1 MNSLRAKQRRTVLIW
16 ALSAAL
22 ICFLS
27 YLAVNSYRIVRQAQR
42 DEARPADAIV
52 VFGAAEYAGRP
63 SPIFRA
69 RLDHAAE
76 LYLERLAPVVI
87 TSGGSGGDPRFTEG
101 EVGRDYLLGKGIG
114 DSHLIA
120 ETQGDNSAESA
131 ERIATIMRVNGWSS
145 CIVVSD
151 PYHLYRAKRLMQ
163 SYGLVVYA
171 SGRKVDSPAPVE
183 FNAAR
188 VAREAL
194 SYSLWRMHLIR
205 R

>member
-1 MNSLRAKQRRTVLIW
+1 MKSSHAKQRRSVLLW
-16 ALSAAL
+16 AINAAL
-22 ICFLS
+22 ICFFG
-27 YLAVNSYRIVRQAQR
+27 YIGVNCYRIVHQAER
-42 DEARPADAIV
+42 DEARPSDAIV
-52 VFGAAEYAGRP
+52 VFGAAQYSGRP
-63 SPIFRA
+63 SPIYRA

-76 LYLERLAPVVI
+76 LYAQKLAPVII
-87 TSGGSGGDPRFTEG
+87 TSGGNGGDPRYTEG
-101 EVGRDYLLGKGIG
+101 EVGHDYLLAKGIR
-114 DSHLIA
+114 DAHLIA

-131 ERIATIMRVNGWSS
+131 ERIANIMRVNGWNS

-151 PYHLYRAKRLMQ
+151 PYHLYRAKRLLQ
-163 SYGLVVYA
+163 SYGFEVYA
-171 SGRKVDSPAPVE
+171 SGRRVDSPAPVE

>member
-1 MNSLRAKQRRTVLIW
+1 MKLSRADKRRSILFW
-16 ALSAAL
+16 AICSAL
-22 ICFLS
+22 ICFFC
-27 YLAVNSYRIVRQAQR
+27 YLAVNCYRIVSQAHR

-52 VFGAAEYAGRP
+52 VFGAAEYVGRP
-63 SPIFRA
+63 SPIYRA

-76 LYLERLAPVVI
+76 LYARRLAPVII
-87 TSGGSGGDPRFTEG
+87 TSGGSGGDPRYTEG
-101 EVGRDYLLGKGIG
+101 EVGHDYLLGKGIP
-114 DSHLIA
+114 DDDLIA

-131 ERIATIMRVNGWSS
+131 ERVATIMHVNGWKS

-151 PYHLYRAKRLMQ
+151 PYHLYRAKRLLQ
-163 SYGLVVYA
+163 SYGFVVYA
-171 SGRKVDSPAPVE
+171 SGRRVDSPAPVE

-194 SYSLWRMHLIR
+194 SYSLWRLHLIR